1 LATTA
6 PAEAGTI
13 TAPARP
19 RRASAQRWISRWLPA
34 LPLLVV
40 IGGLL
45 LAPALLLVVQSFVG
59 TNGLTL
65 DLWTRV
71 LSSELNQQAILTSVV
86 LGVACATI
94 ATIVGAPMAWL
105 ISRMFAKSRA
115 GWLAL
120 LNVAAN
126 FGGIGLA
133 FAYIAV
139 LGTQGMITLG
149 LQGLGIGFVPPRP
162 SSFIG
167 LLAAYSYTNIPLFV
181 LLTIPAM
188 GILRSEWWEA
198 AQTASATRW
207 QFWRMIGIP
216 VLTPFIAGG
225 WLLIFTWS
233 IGIYGI
239 AYGLAGGGGAAA
251 ISLITLQIGN
261 ILGTDVFGAGRAAVL
276 AVLLMAMATASL
288 IVYRWLLRRALRWL

>member
-19 RRASAQRWISRWLPA
+19 RRSVGQRWVALWLPA
-34 LPLLVV
+34 LPLLVI
-40 IGGLL
+40 IGALL
-45 LAPALLLVVQSFVG
+45 LAPALLLIVQSFSG
-59 TNGLTL
+59 TSGLTL
-65 DLWTRV
+65 DLWARV
-71 LSSELNQQAILTSVV
+71 LGSALNREAIVTSVV
-86 LGVACATI
+86 LGVTCATI
-94 ATIVGAPMAWL
+94 ATLIGAPMAWL
-105 ISRMFAKSRA
+105 ISRMFPRSRA

-149 LQGLGIGFVPPRP
+149 LQGAGLGFVPPRP

-167 LLAAYSYTNIPLFV
+167 LTAAYSYTNVPLFV

-188 GILRSEWWEA
+188 GILRAEWWEA

-251 ISLITLQIGN
+251 IALITLQIGN

-288 IVYRWLLRRALRWL
+288 VIYRWLLRRALRWL

>member
-1 LATTA
+1 LLILV
-6 PAEAGTI
+6 G
-13 TAPARP
+13 
-19 RRASAQRWISRWLPA
+19 A
-34 LPLLVV
+34 LL
-40 IGGLL
+40 I
-45 LAPALLLVVQSFVG
+45 APALLLIVQSFLG
-59 TNGLTL
+59 PNGPSLE
-65 DLWTRV
+65 LWAKG
-71 LSSELNQQAILTSVV
+71 LSVALNQQAIVTSLV
-86 LGVACATI
+86 LGVACASI
-94 ATIVGAPMAWL
+94 ATLVGAPMAWL
-105 ISRMFAKSRA
+105 ISRMIPRSRA
-115 GWLAL
+115 AWLAL

-149 LQGLGIGFVPPRP
+149 LEGLGTGFVPPRP

-188 GILRSEWWEA
+188 GILRNEWWEA

-207 QFWRMIGIP
+207 QFWRMVGIP

-251 ISLITLQIGN
+251 IALITLQIGN
-261 ILGTDVFGAGRAAVL
+261 ILSTDVFGAGRAAVL
-276 AVLLMAMATASL
+276 AVLLMAMATGSL
-288 IVYRWLLRRALRWL
+288 VVYRMLLRRALRWL

>member
-1 LATTA
+1 MATTA

-19 RRASAQRWISRWLPA
+19 RRSVGQRWVALWLPA
-34 LPLLVV
+34 LPLLVI
-40 IGGLL
+40 IGALL
-45 LAPALLLVVQSFVG
+45 LAPALLLIVQSFSG
-59 TNGLTL
+59 NSGLTL
-65 DLWTRV
+65 DLWARV
-71 LSSELNQQAILTSVV
+71 LGSALNREAIVTSVV
-86 LGVACATI
+86 LGVTCATI
-94 ATIVGAPMAWL
+94 ATIIGAPMAWL
-105 ISRMFAKSRA
+105 ISRMFPRSRA

-149 LQGLGIGFVPPRP
+149 LQGAGLGFVPPRP

-167 LLAAYSYTNIPLFV
+167 LTAAYSYTNVPLFV

-188 GILRSEWWEA
+188 GILRAEWWEA

-251 ISLITLQIGN
+251 IALITLQIGN

-288 IVYRWLLRRALRWL
+288 VIYRWLLRRALRWL

>member
-1 LATTA
+1 
-6 PAEAGTI
+6 
-13 TAPARP
+13 
-19 RRASAQRWISRWLPA
+19 
-34 LPLLVV
+34 
-40 IGGLL
+40 
-45 LAPALLLVVQSFVG
+45 
-59 TNGLTL
+59 
-65 DLWTRV
+65 
-71 LSSELNQQAILTSVV
+71 V
-86 LGVACATI
+86 LGVTCATI
-94 ATIVGAPMAWL
+94 ATMIGAPMAWL
-105 ISRMFAKSRA
+105 ISRMFPRSRA

-149 LQGLGIGFVPPRP
+149 LQGAGLGFVPPRP

-167 LLAAYSYTNIPLFV
+167 LTAAYSYTNVPLFV

-188 GILRSEWWEA
+188 GILRAEWWEA

-251 ISLITLQIGN
+251 IALITLQIGN

-288 IVYRWLLRRALRWL
+288 VIYRWLLRRALRWL

>member
-6 PAEAGTI
+6 PAEAGTV

-19 RRASAQRWISRWLPA
+19 RRASAQGWISRWLPA

-216 VLTPFIAGG
+216 VLSPFIAGG

>member
-1 LATTA
+1 M
-6 PAEAGTI
+6 

-19 RRASAQRWISRWLPA
+19 RSSLAQGWLARWLPA
-34 LPLLVV
+34 LPLLILV
-40 IGGLL
+40 GTLL
-45 LAPALLLVVQSFVG
+45 IAPALLLIIQSFLG
-59 TNGLTL
+59 PNGPSLE
-65 DLWTRV
+65 LWAKG
-71 LSSELNQQAILTSVV
+71 LSVALNQQAIVTSLV
-86 LGVACATI
+86 LGVACASI
-94 ATIVGAPMAWL
+94 ATLVGAPMAWL
-105 ISRMFAKSRA
+105 ISRMIPRSRA
-115 GWLAL
+115 AWLAL

-149 LQGLGIGFVPPRP
+149 LQGLGTGFVPPRP

-188 GILRSEWWEA
+188 GILRNEWWEA

-207 QFWRMIGIP
+207 QFWRMVGIP

-251 ISLITLQIGN
+251 IALITLQIGN
-261 ILGTDVFGAGRAAVL
+261 ILSTDVFGAGRAAVL
-276 AVLLMAMATASL
+276 AVLLMAMATGSL
-288 IVYRWLLRRALRWL
+288 VVYRMLLRRALRWL

>member
-1 LATTA
+1 MATTA

-19 RRASAQRWISRWLPA
+19 RRSVGQRWVALWLPA
-34 LPLLVV
+34 LPLLVI
-40 IGGLL
+40 IGALL
-45 LAPALLLVVQSFVG
+45 LAPALLLIVQSFSG
-59 TNGLTL
+59 NSGLTL
-65 DLWTRV
+65 DLWARV
-71 LSSELNQQAILTSVV
+71 LGSALNREAIVTSVV
-86 LGVACATI
+86 LGVTCATI
-94 ATIVGAPMAWL
+94 ATIIGAPMAWL
-105 ISRMFAKSRA
+105 ISRMFPRSRA

-149 LQGLGIGFVPPRP
+149 LQGAGLGFVPPRP

-167 LLAAYSYTNIPLFV
+167 LTAAYSYTNVPLFV

-188 GILRSEWWEA
+188 GILRAEWWEA

-251 ISLITLQIGN
+251 IALITLQIGN

-288 IVYRWLLRRALRWL
+288 VIYRRLLRRALRWL

>member
-1 LATTA
+1 M
-6 PAEAGTI
+6 

-19 RRASAQRWISRWLPA
+19 RSSLARGWLARWLPA
-34 LPLLVV
+34 LPLLILV
-40 IGGLL
+40 GALL
-45 LAPALLLVVQSFVG
+45 IAPALLLIVQSFVG
-59 TNGLTL
+59 PNGPSLE
-65 DLWTRV
+65 LWAKG
-71 LSSELNQQAILTSVV
+71 LSVALNQQAIVTSLV
-86 LGVACATI
+86 LGVACASI
-94 ATIVGAPMAWL
+94 ATLVGAPMAWL
-105 ISRMFAKSRA
+105 ISRMIPRSRA
-115 GWLAL
+115 AWLAL

-149 LQGLGIGFVPPRP
+149 LEGLGTGFVPPRP

-188 GILRSEWWEA
+188 GILRNEWWEA

-207 QFWRMIGIP
+207 QFWRMVGIP

-233 IGIYGI
+233 IGIYGL
-239 AYGLAGGGGAAA
+239 AYAMGFTAAQ
-251 ISLITLQIGN
+251 SGKLRLITLQIGITLN
-261 ILGTDVFGAGRAAVL
+261 TGAGREERAAVL
-276 AVLLMAMATASL
+276 AVVLLLLATVSL
-288 IVYRWLLRRALRWL
+288 VAYRLILRWALRWFV